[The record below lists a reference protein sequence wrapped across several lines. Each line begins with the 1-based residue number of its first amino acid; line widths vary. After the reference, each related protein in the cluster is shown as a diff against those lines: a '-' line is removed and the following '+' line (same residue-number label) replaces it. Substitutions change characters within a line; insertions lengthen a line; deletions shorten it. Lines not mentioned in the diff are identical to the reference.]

1 MAENFDPITGLA
13 GEDNMGGHK
22 NYVLWVPANACSAV
36 PTLKKGAAI
45 LTDADLVTAA
55 GAFDFKDAVNGKPI
69 YFEATKNSVKY
80 DAANQGEDEGQ
91 SFAQTLEFGRAGDK
105 VAYAAFA
112 RKYNN
117 TKGYFV
123 AEDMDGKQFM
133 VGQPGLEATMKAE
146 YAGGQ
151 KAADRRGYT
160 VKAAVDSLAPKVY
173 LGTPIDVA
181 ALIAE

>member
-1 MAENFDPITGLA
+1 
-13 GEDNMGGHK
+13 
-22 NYVLWVPANACSAV
+22 
-36 PTLKKGAAI
+36 LKTGAAI

-55 GAFDFKDAVNGKPI
+55 GAFTFKDAVNGKPI

-160 VKAAVDSLAPKVY
+160 VKSAVDSLAPKVY
-173 LGTPIDVA
+173 LGTPIDID